1 VLNPEH
7 GENQNLAAAGF
18 SLRNFLMDI
27 RTLTKISD
35 YLWEIPQQGQMNVP
49 GRIFASEKLIHE
61 MDEKVRE
68 QVTNVALLPGIQVAS
83 LAMPDAHWGYGF
95 PIGGVAAFDPDEGG
109 IISMGGV
116 GFDISCGV
124 RTMKTGMTKRDV
136 IPRLKTLVDQFY
148 NRVPAGVGSE
158 GLIRLSSGQIDE
170 MLLGGAQWAVRKG
183 YGIPDD
189 LQYIEEH
196 GRVEGAEPGNVSEAA
211 KQRQYREMGTLG
223 SGNHYL
229 EVQVVAEIYDE
240 KAALAMGLHQDDV
253 LISVHCGSRGL
264 GHQIGTDALKNLAYA
279 VQKYRINIKDRELA
293 SAPINSPEGGKYFG
307 AMSAG
312 INCALANRQIITH
325 LVREIFTEVY
335 PEGRVKMLYDISH
348 NTCKIEIHV
357 IHGKKKKV
365 YVHRKGATRAFGPGQ
380 MDLPVEYKDIG
391 QPVLIGGT
399 MGTSSYILAG
409 TEEGMKQAFGS
420 ACHGAGRSMSRTQ
433 AKKTWHG
440 REVVRELENRGILI
454 RGHSYSGIAE
464 EAPGSYKDV
473 SEVVDAA
480 HYANL
485 ARKVARVRPIACV
498 KG

>member
-1 VLNPEH
+1 
-7 GENQNLAAAGF
+7 
-18 SLRNFLMDI
+18 
-27 RTLTKISD
+27 
-35 YLWEIPQQGQMNVP
+35 
-49 GRIFASEKLIHE
+49 
-61 MDEKVRE
+61 
-68 QVTNVALLPGIQVAS
+68 
-83 LAMPDAHWGYGF
+83 
-95 PIGGVAAFDPDEGG
+95 
-109 IISMGGV
+109 
-116 GFDISCGV
+116 
-124 RTMKTGMTKRDV
+124 
-136 IPRLKTLVDQFY
+136 
-148 NRVPAGVGSE
+148 
-158 GLIRLSSGQIDE
+158 
-170 MLLGGAQWAVRKG
+170 
-183 YGIPDD
+183 
-189 LQYIEEH
+189 
-196 GRVEGAEPGNVSEAA
+196 
-211 KQRQYREMGTLG
+211 
-223 SGNHYL
+223 
-229 EVQVVAEIYDE
+229 
-240 KAALAMGLHQDDV
+240 MGLHQDDV